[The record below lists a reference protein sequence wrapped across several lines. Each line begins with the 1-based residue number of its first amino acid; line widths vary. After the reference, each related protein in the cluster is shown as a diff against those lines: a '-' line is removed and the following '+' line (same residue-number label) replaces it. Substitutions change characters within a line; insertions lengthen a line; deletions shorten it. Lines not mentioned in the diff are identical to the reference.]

1 MKKTLTLFAA
11 LALTGASAQS
21 PLTLSL
27 EQVATGLTRI
37 TDIAH
42 CDDERLFVTLQAGR
56 IRIIQPN
63 GTLLTTPFLD
73 ISAQVNDNGNEQGL
87 LGLAFDPAYPV
98 NGRFYVY
105 YTAGSGNG
113 TSRVSRFTVSS
124 SDPNVADPTS
134 EEILYTYPQPFSNH
148 NGGDLEFGLDGL
160 LYVAFGDGGSAGDPQ
175 NNAQDL
181 TDPLGDIIRI
191 DVGGETGWE
200 VPADNPWAGLGNDTL
215 PEIWASGLR
224 NPYRMGFDRLTG
236 DLFIGDV
243 GQNAFEE
250 MDFVAAGDN
259 SGPNF
264 GWRCYEANTVYNASG
279 CAAQSTYEAPITV
292 HQQSQQGWCSIIGGR
307 VYRGSQYP
315 RMEGLHIY
323 TDYCGGQLYTL
334 RQNDLGAWVR
344 TQVLA
349 TGQVGFAVI
358 AEDAAGELY
367 VGNNSSGILYRIKD
381 ACPMPM
387 PTVSFDGTML
397 TSSPALG
404 YAWYLDG
411 NLIPGANEQTYEAT
425 ESGVYYVIAN
435 QGTNC
440 LLQSNS
446 VGVVVTGVHD
456 QHVASIRTY
465 PVPADDLLRF
475 EGMPMGATAV
485 ELRDLTGRLV
495 MVVPVAANAG
505 TTTAEVGAL
514 PSGTY
519 VYVVRGPGLA
529 ADLRGSV
536 TVVH

>member
-1 MKKTLTLFAA
+1 MRTTHTLLAA
-11 LALTGASAQS
+11 LAASVLSAQS
-21 PLTLSL
+21 PLSLTL

-42 CDDERLFVTLQAGR
+42 ADDDRLFVTLQAGT

-63 GTLLTTPFLD
+63 GTVLPTPFLN
-73 ISAQVNDNGNEQGL
+73 ITSTVNDNGNEQGL
-87 LGLAFDPAYPV
+87 LGLAFDPAYAV
-98 NGRFYVY
+98 NGRFYVH

-124 SDPNVADPTS
+124 SNPNVADPAS
-134 EEILYTYPQPFSNH
+134 EEILYTWPQPFSNH

-191 DVGGETGWE
+191 DVGGETGWA

-215 PEIWASGLR
+215 PEIWVSGLR
-224 NPYRMGFDRLTG
+224 NPYRIGFDRLTG

-279 CAAQSTYEAPITV
+279 CAPQSTYEAPIAV
-292 HQQSQQGWCSIIGGR
+292 HQQSQQGWCSIIAGR
-307 VYRGSQYP
+307 TYRGGTYP

-323 TDYCGGQLYTL
+323 TDYCGGQFYTL
-334 RQNDLGAWVR
+334 RQNDQGAWVR
-344 TQVLA
+344 AQVLA
-349 TGQVGFAVI
+349 SGQFGFSVI

-367 VGNNSSGILYRIKD
+367 AGNNSSGILYRIKD
-381 ACPMPM
+381 ACPMPL
-387 PTVSFDGTML
+387 PEVTVDGSL
-397 TSSPALG
+397 LSSTPANG
-404 YAWYLDG
+404 YVWYFNG
-411 NLIPGANEQTYEAT
+411 QVIPGAEEQTYEAT
-425 ESGVYYVIAN
+425 QSGVYYVVAD

-440 LLQSNS
+440 QLQSNS
-446 VGVVVTGVHD
+446 VGVVFTGVNGLQAND
-456 QHVASIRTY
+456 VRVY
-465 PVPADDLLRF
+465 PVPADEHLRF
-475 EGMPMGATAV
+475 EGLPADAEV
-485 ELRDLTGRLV
+485 LELRDVTGRV
-495 MVVPVAANAG
+495 VRSATMASSTGMVTIPVQD
-505 TTTAEVGAL
+505 L
-514 PSGTY
+514 PTGSY
-519 VYVVRGPGLA
+519 AYVVRTKASGM
-529 ADLRGSV
+529 LRGSV
-536 TVVH
+536 SVAH

>member
-1 MKKTLTLFAA
+1 MRTIYTLLAA
-11 LALTGASAQS
+11 LAASVLSAQS
-21 PLTLSL
+21 PLSLTL

-42 CDDERLFVTLQAGR
+42 ADDERLFVTLQAGT
-56 IRIIQPN
+56 IRIIEPD
-63 GTLLTTPFLD
+63 GTVLPTPFLN
-73 ISAQVNDNGNEQGL
+73 ITSAVNDNGNEQGL
-87 LGLAFDPAYPV
+87 LGLAFDPAYAV

-105 YTAGSGNG
+105 YTAGTGNG

-134 EEILYTYPQPFSNH
+134 EEILYTYPQPYSNH
-148 NGGDLEFGLDGL
+148 NGGDLDFGLDGL
-160 LYVAFGDGGSAGDPQ
+160 LYVAFGDGGSGGDPQ

-224 NPYRMGFDRLTG
+224 NPYRFGFDRLTG

-264 GWRCYEANTVYNASG
+264 GWRCYEANTVYEASG
-279 CAAQSTYEAPITV
+279 CAPQSSYVAPITV

-307 VYRGSQYP
+307 TYRGTTYP

-323 TDYCGGQLYTL
+323 TDYCGGQFYTL
-334 RQNDLGAWVR
+334 RQNDQGAWVR
-344 TQVLA
+344 AQVLA
-349 TGQVGFAVI
+349 SGQFGFSVI
-358 AEDAAGELY
+358 AEDADGELY

-381 ACPMPM
+381 ACPMPL
-387 PTVSFDGTML
+387 PEVSAEGSLL
-397 TSSPALG
+397 TSTPANG
-404 YAWYLDG
+404 YVWYFNG
-411 NLIPGANEQTYEAT
+411 QVIPAAEEQTYEAT
-425 ESGVYYVIAN
+425 QSGEYYVVAD

-440 LLQSNS
+440 QLQSNS
-446 VGVVVTGVHD
+446 VEVIITGVNGL
-456 QHVASIRTY
+456 QTNGVRVY
-465 PVPADDLLRF
+465 PVPADQQLRF
-475 EGMPMGATAV
+475 EGLPGDAQV
-485 ELRDLTGRLV
+485 LELRDVTGRVLRS
-495 MVVPVAANAG
+495 VPVG
-505 TTTAEVGAL
+505 SITGLVTIPVQDL
-514 PSGTY
+514 PTGSYAYLVRTKASG
-519 VYVVRGPGLA
+519 L
-529 ADLRGSV
+529 LRGSV
-536 TVVH
+536 SVAH